1 MAEPTTTTTAGGV
14 ALAAGTITMTGS
26 IFGLQYDA
34 LLFGLAGSLM
44 SLMHLPPD
52 HPALRTMTRTAAM
65 LFLSTFF
72 AGVLSPLAA
81 PALHGALEWTHKIP
95 AEPIRLAAA
104 ALIGLGLLWAIPV
117 AMKRMAALGGQS

>member
-1 MAEPTTTTTAGGV
+1 MAEPTTTTTSGI
-14 ALAAGTITMTGS
+14 ALAAGTITLTGS
-26 IFGLQYDA
+26 IVGLQYDG

-52 HPALRTMTRTAAM
+52 HPALRTMGRTALM
-65 LFLSTFF
+65 LCLSTFF
-72 AGVLSPLAA
+72 AGALSPLAA
-81 PALHGALEWTHKIP
+81 PALHGALEWTAKIP

-117 AMKRMAALGGQS
+117 AMRRLNTLGGQS

>member
-1 MAEPTTTTTAGGV
+1 MAEPTTTTSGI
-14 ALAAGTITMTGS
+14 ALAAGTVTLTGS
-26 IFGLQYDA
+26 IFGLQYDG

-52 HPALRTMTRTAAM
+52 HPALRTMARTAGM

-72 AGVLSPLAA
+72 AGALSPLAA
-81 PALHGALEWTHKIP
+81 PALHGAVDWADAIP

-117 AMKRMAALGGQS
+117 AMRRLNTLGGQS